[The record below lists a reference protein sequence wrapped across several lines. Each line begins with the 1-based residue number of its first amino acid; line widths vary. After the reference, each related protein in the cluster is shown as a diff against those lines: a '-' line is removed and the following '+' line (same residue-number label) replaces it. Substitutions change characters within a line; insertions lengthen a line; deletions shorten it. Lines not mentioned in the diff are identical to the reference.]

1 MWISEISRVRGL
13 PVRSIERIS
22 ETAAR
27 ASSAAAPPD
36 RVSSGRMPVITGRRG
51 GGGGGRGGAAPRSRG
66 AGRVGPRPLAD
77 GDREGGRRE
86 EPLDCCR
93 HDGGRACEEE

>member
-13 PVRSIERIS
+13 PVRSIERFS

-36 RVSSGRMPVITGRRG
+36 RGSSGRLAAPELPEPRHHLFRVEAEQVLAG
-51 GGGGGRGGAAPRSRG
+51 GDGGRFTDFRRAEP
-66 AGRVGPRPLAD
+66 AGPLHLDD
-77 GDREGGRRE
+77 GDREAGGRE
-86 EPLDCCR
+86 E
-93 HDGGRACEEE
+93 H